1 MKSGFCRLIF
11 KFKFNCMKS
20 KIIFFVF
27 LFIVVS
33 AAAQNVTVTGAV
45 NEGADSPLPGVSILI
60 KGTSTGTATDF
71 DGNFVL
77 EDVPISSVLVF
88 SYVGFETY
96 EVQIENSDALT
107 ITMIEDAESLDE
119 VILIGY
125 GTQSKKEITGAVAVV
140 GSETIEKLNPVRV
153 EQALQGQVSGVNIT
167 SQSGSPG
174 SSSNIR
180 IRGVTTNGNNNPLI
194 LVDGAVIED
203 LSVINPNDIESINV
217 LKDATAGIYGVRAAN
232 GVILITTKSGTKSSD
247 LSFDLDTYAGIQ
259 ETTRKI
265 PVLNAT
271 EYGVLVNESYAA
283 GGDTP
288 PFLDFTKLGTGTDWQ
303 NEIFQ
308 TAPIANINFAVNK
321 GWEDSK
327 LSVGT
332 SYLTQ
337 DGIVGGSDANFN
349 RFTGRVNYNLDFLK
363 NFKLNT
369 SAIYTKTNRKN
380 LLENTLGSVLFNA
393 LNMAP
398 NLTVRDA
405 NGDYTLA
412 EGLGNEVINPVAQIE
427 NTYDETHVQKITGV
441 IGLNYSFLE
450 HFTAESRFQFNYS
463 EVTGKIF
470 RPEVYYGSGKVFNV
484 TRNNV
489 NEYQNIYR
497 DYTWD
502 NFITYKNSWKDT
514 HNLTALL
521 AMSVF
526 QSTGQFSGFTGFDIP
541 DNSFENASIENASD
555 VVDDYINGGD
565 TYDTRLLSYFTRAQY
580 DYKGKYLIS
589 VVLRR
594 DASTRFGPENRAGYF
609 PSVSAGWVMTDES
622 FMEKTS
628 WLNFFKLRASYGIVG
643 NDRIDDYGYVSLL
656 NGQGTYVLNDELI
669 YGKAEGSLANPEI
682 RWEKQKTLDIGL
694 DMKFLDNK
702 IDVTMD
708 YFNKTTEDLLLVP
721 QVSGI
726 LGAAAPGSSPP
737 TVNAGSVENKGFE
750 FQIAYREDISDDF
763 TFNISYNMTYLQNEV
778 TFVSGDNGFVTG
790 GSFGVGQ
797 EPPSRM
803 EVGQPIG
810 YFYGLKS
817 DGISQNEA
825 EVDSHA
831 TQTNASPGDLRYV
844 DTNNDGQIN
853 EDDRTYIGDPIAP
866 WTMGLNLGMNY
877 KRWDFGLYLFSSIG
891 NEIVRNY
898 ERNQPLTNRS
908 AYFLNR
914 WTGEGST
921 DSFHRVNTGANS
933 NGLFSDF
940 YVEDA
945 SYLRIQ
951 NIQLGYTFNTDNSK
965 GIDKFR
971 LYTSVN
977 NAYTFTKYTGYDP
990 SASTGEPIG
999 GGIDQGFYPV
1009 PRTYMLGV
1017 NLKF

>member
-1 MKSGFCRLIF
+1 
-11 KFKFNCMKS
+11 MKS

-33 AAAQNVTVTGAV
+33 ATAQNVTVTGAV

-88 SYVGFETY
+88 SYIGFQTY
-96 EVQIENSDALT
+96 EVQIENADVLN
-107 ITMIEDAESLDE
+107 ITLIEDAESLDE

-167 SQSGSPG
+167 SNSGSPG

-180 IRGVTTNGNNNPLI
+180 IRGVTTNGNNDPLI

-232 GVILITTKSGTKSSD
+232 GVILITTKSGSKSSD
-247 LSFDLDTYAGIQ
+247 LKFDLDTYAGIQ

-265 PVLNAT
+265 PSLNAT

-288 PFLDFTKLGTGTDWQ
+288 PFLDFTKLGTGTNWQ

-308 TAPIANINFAVNK
+308 TAPIANVNFAVNK

-369 SAIYTKTNRKN
+369 SAIYSKTNRKN
-380 LLENTLGSVLFNA
+380 LSENALGSVLFNA

-405 NGDYTLA
+405 NGEYTLA

-427 NTYDETHVQKITGV
+427 NTYNETHVDKITGV

-463 EVTGKIF
+463 EVAGKVF
-470 RPEVYYGSGKVFNV
+470 MPEVYYGSGKVFNV
-484 TRNNV
+484 TRNSV

-502 NFITYKNSWKDT
+502 NFITYKNSWADT

-555 VVDDYINGGD
+555 VVDNYINGGD

-580 DYKGKYLIS
+580 DYKGKYLLS

-628 WLNFFKLRASYGIVG
+628 WLNFLKIRASYGIVG
-643 NDRIDDYGYVSLL
+643 NDRIPDYGYVSLL
-656 NGQGTYVLNDELI
+656 NGEATYVLNDELI
-669 YGKAEGSLANPEI
+669 YGKAEGALANPEI
-682 RWEKQKTLDIGL
+682 KWEKQKTLDIGL

-708 YFNKTTEDLLLVP
+708 YFNKTTDDLLLVP

-726 LGAAAPGSSPP
+726 LGAAAPGSRPP
-737 TVNAGSVENKGFE
+737 IVNAGSVENKGFE

-763 TFNISYNMTYLQNEV
+763 RFNISYNMTYLKNEV

-810 YFYGLKS
+810 YFYGLKT
-817 DGISQNEA
+817 DGVFQNEA
-825 EVDSHA
+825 EVASHA
-831 TQTNASPGDLRYV
+831 TQTYASPGDLRYV

-877 KRWDFGLYLFSSIG
+877 KRWDFGMYFFSSIG

-921 DSFHRVNTGANS
+921 DSFHRVTTGANS

>member
-1 MKSGFCRLIF
+1 M
-11 KFKFNCMKS
+11 
-20 KIIFFVF
+20 V
-27 LFIVVS
+27 
-33 AAAQNVTVTGAV
+33 
-45 NEGADSPLPGVSILI
+45 
-60 KGTSTGTATDF
+60 
-71 DGNFVL
+71 DGN
-77 EDVPISSVLVF
+77 
-88 SYVGFETY
+88 
-96 EVQIENSDALT
+96 
-107 ITMIEDAESLDE
+107 
-119 VILIGY
+119 
-125 GTQSKKEITGAVAVV
+125 
-140 GSETIEKLNPVRV
+140 
-153 EQALQGQVSGVNIT
+153 
-167 SQSGSPG
+167 
-174 SSSNIR
+174 
-180 IRGVTTNGNNNPLI
+180 
-194 LVDGAVIED
+194 VIED
-203 LSVINPNDIESINV
+203 LSVINPNDIESMNV

-232 GVILITTKSGTKSSD
+232 GVILITTKSGSKSSD
-247 LSFDLDTYAGIQ
+247 LQFELDTYAGVQ
-259 ETTRKI
+259 ETTREI

-271 EYGVLVNESYAA
+271 EYGVLVNESYVA
-283 GGDTP
+283 GGSTP
-288 PFLDFTKLGTGTDWQ
+288 PYLDFTQLGEGTDWQ
-303 NEIFQ
+303 KEIFQ
-308 TAPIANINFAVNK
+308 TAPIANVNLALNK
-321 GWEDSK
+321 GWENSK

-349 RFTGRVNYNLDFLK
+349 RFTGRVNYNLDFFK
-363 NFKLNT
+363 NFKL
-369 SAIYTKTNRKN
+369 SSSFIYTNTNRKN

-398 NLTVRDA
+398 TLSVYDE
-405 NGDYTLA
+405 NGEFTLA
-412 EGLGNEVINPVAQIE
+412 EGLGNEVINPQAQIA
-427 NTYDETHVQKITGV
+427 NTYDNTKVDKISGAV
-441 IGLNYSFLE
+441 GLNYSFLE

-463 EVTGKIF
+463 EVNGKVF

-484 TRNNV
+484 TRNSV

-502 NFITYKNSWKDT
+502 TFVTYKNSWDDS

-521 AMSVF
+521 AMSVY
-526 QSTGQFSGFTGFDIP
+526 QATGRFSGLTGFDIP
-541 DNSFENASIENASD
+541 DNDPDNASIENASD
-555 VVDDYINGGD
+555 VVDDYLNGGD

-628 WLNFFKLRASYGIVG
+628 WLNFMKLRASYGVVG

-669 YGKAEGSLANPEI
+669 YGKAEGALANPQI
-682 RWEKQKTLDIGL
+682 QWEKQKTFDVGL

-708 YFNKTTEDLLLVP
+708 YFSKETEDLLLRP

-726 LGAAAPGSSPP
+726 LGAAAPGSQPP
-737 TVNAGSVENKGFE
+737 IVNAGGVENKGFE
-750 FQIAYREDISDDF
+750 FQIAFSDYFSDDF
-763 TFNISYNMTYLQNEV
+763 RFKISYNMTYLQNEV
-778 TFVSGDNGFVTG
+778 TFVSGENSFVTG

-797 EPPSRM
+797 DPPSRM
-803 EVGQPIG
+803 EVGQPMG
-810 YFYGLKS
+810 YFYGLKT
-817 DGISQNEA
+817 DGIFQNQE

-844 DTNNDGQIN
+844 DINEDGQIT

-866 WTMGLNLGMNY
+866 WNMGLNLSMDW
-877 KRWDFGLYLFSSIG
+877 KRWDFGLYLFSSLG

-908 AYFLNR
+908 SYFLNR

-921 DSFHRVNTGANS
+921 DSFPRVTTGANS

-940 YVEDA
+940 FVEDA
-945 SYLRIQ
+945 SYVRIQ
-951 NIQLGYTFNTDNSK
+951 NIQLGYTFNVDNSK
-965 GIDKFR
+965 SIDKFR

-977 NAYTFTKYTGYDP
+977 NAYTFTNYKGYDP

-999 GGIDQGFYPV
+999 GGIDQGFYPI
-1009 PRTYMLGV
+1009 PRTYMLGL

>member
-1 MKSGFCRLIF
+1 
-11 KFKFNCMKS
+11 MKS

-88 SYVGFETY
+88 SYIGFETY
-96 EVQIENSDALT
+96 EVQIENADALN
-107 ITMIEDAESLDE
+107 ITLIEDAESLDE

-167 SQSGSPG
+167 SNSGSPG

-180 IRGVTTNGNNNPLI
+180 IRGVTTNGNNDPLI

-247 LSFDLDTYAGIQ
+247 LKFDLDTYAGIQ

-265 PVLNAT
+265 PSLNAT

-288 PFLDFTKLGTGTDWQ
+288 PYSDFTTLGKGTDWQ

-308 TAPIANINFAVNK
+308 TAPIANVNFAVNK

-380 LLENTLGSVLFNA
+380 LSENALGSVLFNA

-398 NLTVRDA
+398 DLTVTDA
-405 NGDYTLA
+405 NGEYTLA

-427 NTYDETHVQKITGV
+427 NTFNETHVDKITGV
-441 IGLNYSFLE
+441 VGLNYSFLE

-463 EVTGKIF
+463 EVTGKVF
-470 RPEVYYGSGKVFNV
+470 MPEVYYGSGKVFNV
-484 TRNNV
+484 TRNSV

-502 NFITYKNSWKDT
+502 NFVTYKNSWADT

-555 VVDDYINGGD
+555 VVDNYINGGD

-628 WLNFFKLRASYGIVG
+628 WLNFLKLRGSYGIVG
-643 NDRIDDYGYVSLL
+643 NDRIPDYGYVSLL
-656 NGQGTYVLNDELI
+656 NGEATYVLNDELI
-669 YGKAEGSLANPEI
+669 YGKAEGALANPEI
-682 RWEKQKTLDIGL
+682 QWEKQKTLDIGL

-708 YFNKTTEDLLLVP
+708 YFNKTTDDLLLVP

-726 LGAAAPGSSPP
+726 LGAAAPGSRPP
-737 TVNAGSVENKGFE
+737 IVNAGSVENKGFE

-763 TFNISYNMTYLQNEV
+763 RFNISYNMTYLNNEV
-778 TFVSGDNGFVTG
+778 TFVSSDNGFVTG

-810 YFYGLKS
+810 YFYGLKT
-817 DGISQNEA
+817 DGVFQNED
-825 EVDSHA
+825 EVASHA

-877 KRWDFGLYLFSSIG
+877 KRWDFGMYFFASIG

-921 DSFHRVNTGANS
+921 DSFHRVTTGANS

-940 YVEDA
+940 YVEDG

>member
-1 MKSGFCRLIF
+1 
-11 KFKFNCMKS
+11 MKS

-33 AAAQNVTVTGAV
+33 AAAQNVTITGAV
-45 NEGADSPLPGVSILI
+45 NEGADLPLPGVSILI

-88 SYVGFETY
+88 SYVGFQTY
-96 EVQIENSDALT
+96 EVQIENADALN
-107 ITMIEDAESLDE
+107 ITLLEDAESLDE

-167 SQSGSPG
+167 SNSGSPG

-180 IRGVTTNGNNNPLI
+180 IRGVTTNGNNDPLI

-247 LSFDLDTYAGIQ
+247 LKFDLDTYAGIQ

-265 PVLNAT
+265 PSLNAT

-363 NFKLNT
+363 NFKLST

-405 NGDYTLA
+405 NGEYTLA

-441 IGLNYSFLE
+441 VGLNYSFLE
-450 HFTAESRFQFNYS
+450 HFSAESRFQFNYS
-463 EVTGKIF
+463 EVTGKVF
-470 RPEVYYGSGKVFNV
+470 MPEVYYGSGKVFNV
-484 TRNNV
+484 TRNSV

-502 NFITYKNSWKDT
+502 NFITYKNSWADT

-555 VVDDYINGGD
+555 VVDNYLNGGD

-580 DYKGKYLIS
+580 DYKGKYLLS

-628 WLNFFKLRASYGIVG
+628 WLNFLKIRASYGIVG
-643 NDRIDDYGYVSLL
+643 NDRIPDYGYVSLL
-656 NGQGTYVLNDELI
+656 NGEATYVLNDELI
-669 YGKAEGSLANPEI
+669 YGKAEGALANPEI
-682 RWEKQKTLDIGL
+682 KWEKQKTLDIGL

-708 YFNKTTEDLLLVP
+708 YFNKTTDDLLLVP

-726 LGAAAPGSSPP
+726 LGAAAPGSRPP
-737 TVNAGSVENKGFE
+737 IVNAGSVENKGFE

-763 TFNISYNMTYLQNEV
+763 RFNISYNMTYLQNEV
-778 TFVSGDNGFVTG
+778 TFVSSDNGFVTG

-810 YFYGLKS
+810 YFYGLKT
-817 DGISQNEA
+817 DGVFQNEA
-825 EVDSHA
+825 EVASHA

-844 DTNNDGQIN
+844 DTNNDGQID

-877 KRWDFGLYLFSSIG
+877 KRWDFGLYSFLF
-891 NEIVRNY
+891 
-898 ERNQPLTNRS
+898 NR
-908 AYFLNR
+908 
-914 WTGEGST
+914 
-921 DSFHRVNTGANS
+921 
-933 NGLFSDF
+933 
-940 YVEDA
+940 
-945 SYLRIQ
+945 Q
-951 NIQLGYTFNTDNSK
+951 
-965 GIDKFR
+965 
-971 LYTSVN
+971 
-977 NAYTFTKYTGYDP
+977 
-990 SASTGEPIG
+990 
-999 GGIDQGFYPV
+999 
-1009 PRTYMLGV
+1009 
-1017 NLKF
+1017 

>member
-1 MKSGFCRLIF
+1 
-11 KFKFNCMKS
+11 MKS
-20 KIIFFVF
+20 KIILLVFFFAVTF
-27 LFIVVS
+27 GY
-33 AAAQNVTVTGAV
+33 AQNVTVTGTV
-45 NEGADSPLPGVSILI
+45 YEDTDMPLPGVSILI
-60 KGTSTGTATDF
+60 KGTTTGTATDF

-77 EDVPISSVLVF
+77 DDVPISSVVVF
-88 SYVGFETY
+88 SYVGFQDY
-96 EVQIENSDALT
+96 EVVIENDNPMT
-107 ITMIEDAESLDE
+107 ITLLEDAEALDE
-119 VILIGY
+119 VVLIGY
-125 GTQSKKEITGAVAVV
+125 GTQAKKEITGAVAVV

-153 EQALQGQVSGVNIT
+153 EQALQGQVSGVSIT
-167 SQSGSPG
+167 AQSGSPG
-174 SSSNIR
+174 SASNIR

-194 LVDGAVIED
+194 LVDGNVIED

-232 GVILITTKSGTKSSD
+232 GVILITTKSGAKSSP
-247 LSFDLDTYAGIQ
+247 LKFELDTYAGIQ

-271 EYGVLVNESYAA
+271 EYGVIVNEAFVA
-283 GGDTP
+283 GGDSP
-288 PFLDFTKLGTGTDWQ
+288 PFLDFTKLGQGTDWQ

-337 DGIVGGSDANFN
+337 DGIVGGSDANFS
-349 RFTGRVNYNLDFLK
+349 RFTGRVNYNLDFFK

-369 SAIYTKTNRKN
+369 SWIYTNTNRKN
-380 LLENTLGSVLFNA
+380 LIENALGSVLFNA

-398 NLTVRDA
+398 NLNVRDE
-405 NGDYTLA
+405 NGEYTLA
-412 EGLGNEVINPVAQIE
+412 EGLGNEVINPQAQID
-427 NTYDETHVQKITGV
+427 NTYNKTYVDKISGA

-450 HFTAESRFQFNYS
+450 HFSAESRFQFNYS
-463 EVTGKIF
+463 EVSGKVF
-470 RPEVYYGSGKVFNV
+470 SPEVFYGSGKVFNV

-489 NEYQNIYR
+489 TEYHNIYR

-502 NFITYKNSWKDT
+502 NLLTYKNSWADS

-521 AMSVF
+521 AMSIR
-526 QSTGQFSGFTGFDIP
+526 QETGKLSGFTGFDIP
-541 DNSFENASIENASD
+541 DNSYENASIENADPDSVID
-555 VVDDYINGGD
+555 NYQNGGD

-580 DYKGKYLIS
+580 DYKGKYLLS

-594 DASTRFGPENRAGYF
+594 DASTRFGPENRVGYF

-622 FMEKTS
+622 FLESNAWM
-628 WLNFFKLRASYGIVG
+628 NFLKLRVSYGIVG
-643 NDRIDDYGYVSLL
+643 NDRIPDYGYVSLL

-669 YGKAEGSLANPEI
+669 YGKAEGALANPEI
-682 RWEKQKTLDIGL
+682 KWEKQKTFDVGV
-694 DMKFLDNK
+694 DFKFLDNK
-702 IDVTMD
+702 FDVTMD
-708 YFNKTTEDLLLVP
+708 YFNKTTDDLLLVP

-726 LGAAAPGSSPP
+726 LGSAAPGSRPP
-737 TVNAGSVENKGFE
+737 IVNAGSVENKGFE
-750 FQIAYREDISDDF
+750 FSVSYNEDISDDF
-763 TFNISYNMTYLQNEV
+763 RFNISYNMTYLQNTVLAVAGE
-778 TFVSGDNGFVTG
+778 NGFVTG

-797 EPPSRM
+797 DPPSRM

-810 YFYGLKS
+810 YFYGLKT
-817 DGISQNEA
+817 DGLFQNQS
-825 EVDSHA
+825 EVDAHA
-831 TQTNASPGDLRYV
+831 DQVNAAPGDLRYV
-844 DTNNDGQIN
+844 DTNKDGIIN

-877 KRWDFGLYLFSSIG
+877 KNWDFGAYFFASLG

-908 AYFLNR
+908 VYFLNR

-921 DSFHRVNTGANS
+921 DSFPRVTTGANS
-933 NGLFSDF
+933 NSLFSDF

-951 NIQLGYTFNTDNSK
+951 NIQLGYTFNTDESK

-971 LYTSVN
+971 IYGSVN

-990 SASTGEPIG
+990 SASTGAPIG
-999 GGIDQGFYPV
+999 GGIDQGFYPI
-1009 PRTYMLGV
+1009 PRTYMLGL

>member
-1 MKSGFCRLIF
+1 
-11 KFKFNCMKS
+11 MKS

-33 AAAQNVTVTGAV
+33 AAAQNVTITGAV
-45 NEGADSPLPGVSILI
+45 NEGADLPLPGVSILI

-88 SYVGFETY
+88 SYVGFQTY
-96 EVQIENSDALT
+96 EVQIENADALN
-107 ITMIEDAESLDE
+107 ITLLEDAESLDE

-167 SQSGSPG
+167 SNSGSPG

-180 IRGVTTNGNNNPLI
+180 IRGVTTNGNNDPLI

-247 LSFDLDTYAGIQ
+247 LKFDLDTYAGIQ

-265 PVLNAT
+265 PSLNAT

-363 NFKLNT
+363 NFKLST

-405 NGDYTLA
+405 NGEYTLA

-441 IGLNYSFLE
+441 VGLNYSFLE
-450 HFTAESRFQFNYS
+450 HFSAESRFQFNYS
-463 EVTGKIF
+463 EVTGKVF
-470 RPEVYYGSGKVFNV
+470 MPEVYYGSGKVFNV
-484 TRNNV
+484 TRNSV

-502 NFITYKNSWKDT
+502 NFITYKNSWADT

-555 VVDDYINGGD
+555 VVDNYLNGGD

-580 DYKGKYLIS
+580 DYKGKYLLS

-628 WLNFFKLRASYGIVG
+628 WLNFLKIRASYGIVG
-643 NDRIDDYGYVSLL
+643 NDRIPDYGYVSLL
-656 NGQGTYVLNDELI
+656 NGEATYVLNDELI
-669 YGKAEGSLANPEI
+669 YGKAEGALANPEI
-682 RWEKQKTLDIGL
+682 KWEKQKTLDIGL

-708 YFNKTTEDLLLVP
+708 YFNKTTDDLLLVP

-726 LGAAAPGSSPP
+726 LGAAAPGSRPP
-737 TVNAGSVENKGFE
+737 IVNAGSVENKGFE

-763 TFNISYNMTYLQNEV
+763 RFNISYNMTYLQNEV
-778 TFVSGDNGFVTG
+778 TFVSSDNGFVTG

-810 YFYGLKS
+810 YFYGLKT
-817 DGISQNEA
+817 DGVFQNEA
-825 EVDSHA
+825 EVASHA

-844 DTNNDGQIN
+844 DTNNDGQID

-877 KRWDFGLYLFSSIG
+877 KRWDFGMYFFSSIG

-921 DSFHRVNTGANS
+921 DSFHRVTTGANS

-971 LYTSVN
+971 LYASVN

>member
-1 MKSGFCRLIF
+1 V
-11 KFKFNCMKS
+11 
-20 KIIFFVF
+20 FFFAVTF
-27 LFIVVS
+27 GY
-33 AAAQNVTVTGAV
+33 AQNVTVTGTV
-45 NEGADSPLPGVSILI
+45 YEDTDMPLPGVSILI
-60 KGTSTGTATDF
+60 KGTTTGTATDF

-77 EDVPISSVLVF
+77 DDVPISSVVVF
-88 SYVGFETY
+88 SYVGFQDY
-96 EVQIENSDALT
+96 EVVIENDNPMT
-107 ITMIEDAESLDE
+107 ITLLEDAEALDE
-119 VILIGY
+119 VVLIGY
-125 GTQSKKEITGAVAVV
+125 GTQAKKEITGAVAVV

-153 EQALQGQVSGVNIT
+153 EQALQGQVSGVSIT
-167 SQSGSPG
+167 AQSGSPG
-174 SSSNIR
+174 SASNIR

-194 LVDGAVIED
+194 LVDGNVIED

-232 GVILITTKSGTKSSD
+232 GVILITTKSGAKSSP
-247 LSFDLDTYAGIQ
+247 LKFELDTYAGIQ

-271 EYGVLVNESYAA
+271 EYGVIVNEAFVA
-283 GGDTP
+283 GGDSP
-288 PFLDFTKLGTGTDWQ
+288 PFLDFTKLGQGTDWQ

-337 DGIVGGSDANFN
+337 DGIVGGSDANFS
-349 RFTGRVNYNLDFLK
+349 RFTGRVNYNLDFFK

-369 SAIYTKTNRKN
+369 SWIYTNTNRKN
-380 LLENTLGSVLFNA
+380 LIENALGSVLFNA

-398 NLTVRDA
+398 NLNVRDE
-405 NGDYTLA
+405 NGEYTLA
-412 EGLGNEVINPVAQIE
+412 EGLGNEVINPQAQID
-427 NTYDETHVQKITGV
+427 NTYNKTYVDKISGA

-450 HFTAESRFQFNYS
+450 HFSAESRFQFNYS
-463 EVTGKIF
+463 EVSGKVF
-470 RPEVYYGSGKVFNV
+470 SPEVFYGSGKVFNV

-489 NEYQNIYR
+489 TEYHNIYR

-502 NFITYKNSWKDT
+502 NLLTYKNSWADS

-521 AMSVF
+521 AMSIR
-526 QSTGQFSGFTGFDIP
+526 QETGKLSGFTGFDIP
-541 DNSFENASIENASD
+541 DNSYENASIENADPDSVID
-555 VVDDYINGGD
+555 NYQNGGD

-580 DYKGKYLIS
+580 DYKGKYLLS

-594 DASTRFGPENRAGYF
+594 DASTRFGPENRVGYF

-622 FMEKTS
+622 FLESNAWM
-628 WLNFFKLRASYGIVG
+628 NFLKLRVSYGIVG
-643 NDRIDDYGYVSLL
+643 NDRIPDYGYVSLL

-669 YGKAEGSLANPEI
+669 YGKAEGALANPEI
-682 RWEKQKTLDIGL
+682 KWEKQKTFDVGV
-694 DMKFLDNK
+694 DFKFLDNK
-702 IDVTMD
+702 FDVTMD
-708 YFNKTTEDLLLVP
+708 YFNKTTDDLLLVP

-726 LGAAAPGSSPP
+726 LGSAAPGSRPP
-737 TVNAGSVENKGFE
+737 IVNAGSVENKGFE
-750 FQIAYREDISDDF
+750 FSVSYNEDISDDF
-763 TFNISYNMTYLQNEV
+763 RFNISYNMTYLQNTVLAVAGE
-778 TFVSGDNGFVTG
+778 NGFVTG

-797 EPPSRM
+797 DPPSRM

-810 YFYGLKS
+810 YFYGLKT
-817 DGISQNEA
+817 DGLFQNQS
-825 EVDSHA
+825 EVDAHA
-831 TQTNASPGDLRYV
+831 DQVNAAPGDLRYV
-844 DTNNDGQIN
+844 DTNKDGIIN

-877 KRWDFGLYLFSSIG
+877 KNWDFGAYFFASLG

-908 AYFLNR
+908 VYFLNR

-921 DSFHRVNTGANS
+921 DSFPRVTTGANS
-933 NGLFSDF
+933 NSLFSDF

-951 NIQLGYTFNTDNSK
+951 NIQLGYTFNTDESK

-971 LYTSVN
+971 IYGSVN

-990 SASTGEPIG
+990 SASTGAPIG
-999 GGIDQGFYPV
+999 GGIDQGFYPI
-1009 PRTYMLGV
+1009 PRTYMLGL

>member
-810 YFYGLKS
+810 YFYGLKT
-817 DGISQNEA
+817 DGVFQNEA

-877 KRWDFGLYLFSSIG
+877 KRWDFGLYIFSSIG

-971 LYTSVN
+971 LYASVN

>member
-1 MKSGFCRLIF
+1 
-11 KFKFNCMKS
+11 MKS
-20 KIIFFVF
+20 KIF
-27 LFIVVS
+27 FIVFFSVVIS
-33 AAAQNVTVTGAV
+33 GYAQNITIKGTVYEST
-45 NEGADSPLPGVSILI
+45 DMPLPGVSILV
-60 KGTSTGTATDF
+60 KGASLGTATDF
-71 DGNFVL
+71 DGNFEL
-77 EDVPISSVLVF
+77 DDVPVSSVLVF
-88 SYVGFETY
+88 SYVGFQTY
-96 EVQIENSDALT
+96 EVQVDSDETLS
-107 ITMIEDAESLDE
+107 IVLQEDSEALDE
-119 VILIGY
+119 VIIIGY
-125 GTQSKKEITGAVAVV
+125 GTQAKKEITGAVSVV
-140 GSETIEKLNPVRV
+140 GSETIEKLNPVQV
-153 EQALQGQVSGVNIT
+153 ENALQGQVAGVNIT

-174 SSSNIR
+174 SSSTIR
-180 IRGVTTNGNNNPLI
+180 IRGVTTNGNNDPLI
-194 LVDGAVIED
+194 LVDGNVIED
-203 LSVINPNDIESINV
+203 LSVINPNDIESMNV

-247 LSFDLDTYAGIQ
+247 LQFELDTYAGIQ
-259 ETTRKI
+259 ETTREI

-271 EYGVLVNESYAA
+271 EYGVLVNESYVA
-283 GGDTP
+283 GGSTP
-288 PFLDFTKLGTGTDWQ
+288 PYLDFTQLGQGTDWQ
-303 NEIFQ
+303 KEIFQ
-308 TAPIANINFAVNK
+308 TAPIANVNLAVNK

-369 SAIYTKTNRKN
+369 SFIYTNTNRKN

-398 NLTVRDA
+398 TLSVYDE
-405 NGDYTLA
+405 NGEFTLA
-412 EGLGNEVINPVAQIE
+412 EGLGNEVINPQAQIA
-427 NTYDETHVQKITGV
+427 NTYDNTKVDKISGA
-441 IGLNYSFLE
+441 IGLNYTFLE

-463 EVTGKIF
+463 EVNGKVF
-470 RPEVYYGSGKVFNV
+470 MPEVYYGSGKVFNV
-484 TRNNV
+484 TRNSV
-489 NEYQNIYR
+489 TEYQNIFR

-502 NFITYKNSWKDT
+502 TFVTYKNSWNDS

-526 QSTGQFSGFTGFDIP
+526 QATGKFSGLTGFDIP
-541 DNSFENASIENASD
+541 DNDPKNASIENASD
-555 VVDDYINGGD
+555 VMDNYINGGD

-580 DYKGKYLIS
+580 DYKGKYLLS

-609 PSVSAGWVMTDES
+609 PSVSAGWVLTDES

-628 WLNFFKLRASYGIVG
+628 WLNFMKLRVSYGIVG
-643 NDRIDDYGYVSLL
+643 NDRIADYGYVSLL
-656 NGQGTYVLNDELI
+656 NGEATYVLDDELI
-669 YGKAEGSLANPEI
+669 FGKAEGALANPEI
-682 RWEKQKTLDIGL
+682 QWEKQKTFDIGL
-694 DMKFLDNK
+694 DFKFLDNK

-708 YFNKTTEDLLLVP
+708 YFNKKTDDLLLRP

-726 LGAAAPGSSPP
+726 LGAQAPGSSPP
-737 TVNAGSVENKGFE
+737 YVNAGAVENQGFE
-750 FQIAYREDISDDF
+750 FQIAYTDYFSDDF
-763 TFNISYNMTYLQNEV
+763 RFNISYNMTYLQNEV
-778 TFVSGDNGFVTG
+778 TFVAGENGFVAG

-803 EVGQPIG
+803 EVGQPMG
-810 YFYGLKS
+810 YFYGLKT
-817 DGISQNEA
+817 DGIFQNQE
-825 EVDSHA
+825 EVDNHA
-831 TQTNASPGDLRYV
+831 TQANAAPGDLRYV
-844 DTNNDGQIN
+844 DTNGDGQIN

-866 WTMGLNLGMNY
+866 WNMGLNLRMDW
-877 KRWDFGLYLFSSIG
+877 KRWDFGLYLFSSLG

-908 AYFLNR
+908 SYFLNR

-921 DSFHRVNTGANS
+921 DSFPRVNTGANS

-951 NIQLGYTFNTDNSK
+951 NIQLGYTFNVDNSK
-965 GIDKFR
+965 SIDKFR
-971 LYTSVN
+971 LYGSVN
-977 NAYTFTKYTGYDP
+977 NAYTFTNYKGYDP

-999 GGIDQGFYPV
+999 GGIDQGFYPI
-1009 PRTYMLGV
+1009 PRTYMLGL

>member
-1 MKSGFCRLIF
+1 M
-11 KFKFNCMKS
+11 
-20 KIIFFVF
+20 FFFAVTF
-27 LFIVVS
+27 GY
-33 AAAQNVTVTGAV
+33 AQNVTVTGTV
-45 NEGADSPLPGVSILI
+45 YEDTDMPLPGVSILI
-60 KGTSTGTATDF
+60 KGTTTGTATDF

-77 EDVPISSVLVF
+77 DDVPISSVVVF
-88 SYVGFETY
+88 SYVGFQDY
-96 EVQIENSDALT
+96 EVVIENDNPMT
-107 ITMIEDAESLDE
+107 ITLLEDAEALDE
-119 VILIGY
+119 VVLIGY
-125 GTQSKKEITGAVAVV
+125 GTQAKKEITGAVAVV

-153 EQALQGQVSGVNIT
+153 EQALQGQVSGVSIT
-167 SQSGSPG
+167 AQSGSPG
-174 SSSNIR
+174 SASNIR

-194 LVDGAVIED
+194 LVDGNVIED

-232 GVILITTKSGTKSSD
+232 GVILITTKSGAKSSP
-247 LSFDLDTYAGIQ
+247 LKFELDTYAGIQ

-271 EYGVLVNESYAA
+271 EYGVIVNEAFVA
-283 GGDTP
+283 GGDSP
-288 PFLDFTKLGTGTDWQ
+288 PFLDFTKLGQGTDWQ

-337 DGIVGGSDANFN
+337 DGIVGGSDANFS
-349 RFTGRVNYNLDFLK
+349 RFTGRVNYNLDFFK

-369 SAIYTKTNRKN
+369 SWIYTNTNRKN
-380 LLENTLGSVLFNA
+380 LIENALGSVLFNA

-398 NLTVRDA
+398 NLNVRDE
-405 NGDYTLA
+405 NGEYTLA
-412 EGLGNEVINPVAQIE
+412 EGLGNEVINPQAQID
-427 NTYDETHVQKITGV
+427 NTYNKTYVDKISGA

-450 HFTAESRFQFNYS
+450 HFSAESRFQFNYS
-463 EVTGKIF
+463 EVSGKVF
-470 RPEVYYGSGKVFNV
+470 SPEVFYGSGKVFNV

-489 NEYQNIYR
+489 TEYHNIYR

-502 NFITYKNSWKDT
+502 NLLTYKNSWADS

-521 AMSVF
+521 AMSIR
-526 QSTGQFSGFTGFDIP
+526 QETGKLSGFTGFDIP
-541 DNSFENASIENASD
+541 DNSYENASIENADPDSVID
-555 VVDDYINGGD
+555 NYQNGGD

-580 DYKGKYLIS
+580 DYKGKYLLS

-594 DASTRFGPENRAGYF
+594 DASTRFGPENRVGYF

-622 FMEKTS
+622 FLESNAWM
-628 WLNFFKLRASYGIVG
+628 NFLKLRVSYGIVG
-643 NDRIDDYGYVSLL
+643 NDRIPDYGYVSLL

-669 YGKAEGSLANPEI
+669 YGKAEGALANPEI
-682 RWEKQKTLDIGL
+682 KWEKQKTFDVGV
-694 DMKFLDNK
+694 DFKFLDNK
-702 IDVTMD
+702 FDVTMD
-708 YFNKTTEDLLLVP
+708 YFNKTTDDLLLVP

-726 LGAAAPGSSPP
+726 LGSAAPGSRPP
-737 TVNAGSVENKGFE
+737 IVNAGSVENKGFE
-750 FQIAYREDISDDF
+750 FSVSYNEDISDDF
-763 TFNISYNMTYLQNEV
+763 RFNISYNMTYLQNTVLAVAGE
-778 TFVSGDNGFVTG
+778 NGFVTG

-797 EPPSRM
+797 DPPSRM

-810 YFYGLKS
+810 YFYGLKT
-817 DGISQNEA
+817 DGLFQNQS
-825 EVDSHA
+825 EVDAHA
-831 TQTNASPGDLRYV
+831 DQVNAAPGDLRYV
-844 DTNNDGQIN
+844 DTNKDGIIN

-877 KRWDFGLYLFSSIG
+877 KNWDFGAYFFASLG

-908 AYFLNR
+908 VYFLNR

-921 DSFHRVNTGANS
+921 DSFPRVTTGANS
-933 NGLFSDF
+933 NSLFSDF

-951 NIQLGYTFNTDNSK
+951 NIQLGYTFNTDESK

-971 LYTSVN
+971 IYGSVN

-990 SASTGEPIG
+990 SASTGAPIG
-999 GGIDQGFYPV
+999 GGIDQGFYPI
-1009 PRTYMLGV
+1009 PRTYMLGL

>member
-1 MKSGFCRLIF
+1 
-11 KFKFNCMKS
+11 
-20 KIIFFVF
+20 
-27 LFIVVS
+27 
-33 AAAQNVTVTGAV
+33 
-45 NEGADSPLPGVSILI
+45 
-60 KGTSTGTATDF
+60 
-71 DGNFVL
+71 
-77 EDVPISSVLVF
+77 
-88 SYVGFETY
+88 
-96 EVQIENSDALT
+96 
-107 ITMIEDAESLDE
+107 
-119 VILIGY
+119 
-125 GTQSKKEITGAVAVV
+125 
-140 GSETIEKLNPVRV
+140 
-153 EQALQGQVSGVNIT
+153 
-167 SQSGSPG
+167 
-174 SSSNIR
+174 
-180 IRGVTTNGNNNPLI
+180 
-194 LVDGAVIED
+194 
-203 LSVINPNDIESINV
+203 
-217 LKDATAGIYGVRAAN
+217 
-232 GVILITTKSGTKSSD
+232 
-247 LSFDLDTYAGIQ
+247 
-259 ETTRKI
+259 
-265 PVLNAT
+265 
-271 EYGVLVNESYAA
+271 
-283 GGDTP
+283 
-288 PFLDFTKLGTGTDWQ
+288 
-303 NEIFQ
+303 
-308 TAPIANINFAVNK
+308 
-321 GWEDSK
+321 
-327 LSVGT
+327 
-332 SYLTQ
+332 
-337 DGIVGGSDANFN
+337 
-349 RFTGRVNYNLDFLK
+349 
-363 NFKLNT
+363 
-369 SAIYTKTNRKN
+369 
-380 LLENTLGSVLFNA
+380 
-393 LNMAP
+393 
-398 NLTVRDA
+398 
-405 NGDYTLA
+405 
-412 EGLGNEVINPVAQIE
+412 
-427 NTYDETHVQKITGV
+427 
-441 IGLNYSFLE
+441 
-450 HFTAESRFQFNYS
+450 
-463 EVTGKIF
+463 
-470 RPEVYYGSGKVFNV
+470 
-484 TRNNV
+484 
-489 NEYQNIYR
+489 
-497 DYTWD
+497 
-502 NFITYKNSWKDT
+502 
-514 HNLTALL
+514 
-521 AMSVF
+521 MSVF

-555 VVDDYINGGD
+555 VVDNYINGGD

-580 DYKGKYLIS
+580 DYKGKYLLS

-628 WLNFFKLRASYGIVG
+628 WLNFLKIRASYGIVG
-643 NDRIDDYGYVSLL
+643 NDRIPDYGYVSLL
-656 NGQGTYVLNDELI
+656 NGEATYVLNDELI
-669 YGKAEGSLANPEI
+669 YGKAEGALANPEI
-682 RWEKQKTLDIGL
+682 KWEKQKTLDIGL

-708 YFNKTTEDLLLVP
+708 YFNKTTDDLLLVP

-726 LGAAAPGSSPP
+726 LGAAAPGSRPP
-737 TVNAGSVENKGFE
+737 IVNAGSVENKGFE

-763 TFNISYNMTYLQNEV
+763 RFNISYNMTYLKNEV

-810 YFYGLKS
+810 YFYGLKT
-817 DGISQNEA
+817 DGVFQNEA
-825 EVDSHA
+825 EVASHA
-831 TQTNASPGDLRYV
+831 TQTYASPGDLRYV

-877 KRWDFGLYLFSSIG
+877 KRWDFGMYFFSSIG

-921 DSFHRVNTGANS
+921 DSFHRVTTGANS

>member
-1 MKSGFCRLIF
+1 
-11 KFKFNCMKS
+11 MKS

-27 LFIVVS
+27 LFVVAGLS
-33 AAAQNVTVTGAV
+33 AQNVTVKGTV
-45 NEGADSPLPGVSILI
+45 YENADSPLPGVSILI

-77 EDVPISSVLVF
+77 EDVPLSSVLVF
-88 SYVGFETY
+88 SYVGFQEY
-96 EVQIENSDALT
+96 EMVIENGDPLT
-107 ITMIEDAESLDE
+107 ITLIEDAESLDE

-125 GTQSKKEITGAVAVV
+125 GTQAKKEITGAVAVV

-153 EQALQGQVSGVNIT
+153 EQALQGQVSGVSIT
-167 SQSGSPG
+167 AQSGSPG
-174 SSSNIR
+174 SASNIR

-194 LVDGAVIED
+194 LVDGNVIED

-232 GVILITTKSGTKSSD
+232 GVILITTKTGSKSSD
-247 LSFDLDTYAGIQ
+247 VTFDLDTYAGVQ
-259 ETTRKI
+259 QTTREI

-271 EYGVLVNESYAA
+271 EYGVLVNESYVA
-283 GGDTP
+283 GGSTP
-288 PFLDFTKLGTGTDWQ
+288 PFLDFTQLGTGTDWQ

-308 TAPIANINFAVNK
+308 TAPIANVNFAVNK
-321 GWEDSK
+321 GWENSK

-337 DGIVGGSDANFN
+337 DGIVGGSDARFK

-363 NFKLNT
+363 NFRLTT
-369 SAIYTKTNRKN
+369 SAIYTNTDRKN

-427 NTYDETHVQKITGV
+427 NTYNDTYVDKISGV
-441 IGLNYSFLE
+441 LGLNYTFLE
-450 HFTAESRFQFNYS
+450 NFSAESRIQFNYS
-463 EVTGKIF
+463 EVNGKVF
-470 RPEVYYGSGKVFNV
+470 MPEVYYGSGKVFNV
-484 TRNNV
+484 TRNSV

-502 NFITYKNSWKDT
+502 NFITYKNNWNET
-514 HNLTALL
+514 HDLTALL
-521 AMSVF
+521 AMSVR
-526 QSTGQFSGFTGFDIP
+526 QETGQLSGFTGFDIP
-541 DNSFENASIENASD
+541 DNSYENASLENASD
-555 VVDDYINGGD
+555 IEDNYINGGD
-565 TYDTRLLSYFTRAQY
+565 TYDTRLLSYFTRVQY
-580 DYKGKYLIS
+580 GYKGKYLLS

-622 FMEKTS
+622 FMEKSS
-628 WLNFFKLRASYGIVG
+628 WLNFMKLRVSYGIVG
-643 NDRIDDYGYVSLL
+643 NDRIADYGYVSLL
-656 NGQGTYVLNDELI
+656 NGEGTYVLNDELI
-669 YGKAEGSLANPEI
+669 YGKAEGALANPEI
-682 RWEKQKTLDIGL
+682 QWEKQKTFDVGL

-726 LGAAAPGSSPP
+726 LGASAPGSRPP
-737 TVNAGSVENKGFE
+737 IVNAGSVDNKGFE
-750 FQIAYREDISDDF
+750 FSIAYRDDFSDDF
-763 TFNISYNMTYLQNEV
+763 QFNVSFNMTYLQNEV
-778 TFVSGDNGFVTG
+778 TAVAGENAFVPG

-803 EVGQPIG
+803 EVGQPMG
-810 YFYGLKS
+810 YFYGLET
-817 DGISQNEA
+817 DGVFQNQE

-831 TQTNASPGDLRYV
+831 TQTNAAPGDLRYV

-853 EDDRTYIGDPIAP
+853 EEDRTYIGDPIAP
-866 WTMGLNLGMNY
+866 WTMGMNIGMNY
-877 KRWDFGLYLFSSIG
+877 KRWDFGMYLFSSIG

-908 AYFLNR
+908 SYFLNR

-921 DSFHRVNTGANS
+921 DSFPRVTTGANS

-951 NIQLGYTFNTDNSK
+951 NIQLGYTFDTDNSK
-965 GIDKFR
+965 ALNKFR
-971 LYTSVN
+971 LYASVN
-977 NAYTFTKYTGYDP
+977 NAYTFTKYQGFDP

-999 GGIDQGFYPV
+999 GGIDQGFYPI